1 MVKALL
7 VTHGN
12 LGDELIKVAEKI
24 FESEIDIATIN
35 VDWQNIG
42 DEVSNKVKKYLH
54 SNKNSNIIIF
64 TDMFGGSPSN
74 ICFQFVSKNIEV
86 ITGVNLPA
94 IIKFHTYRNKGLK
107 FKELIELIYND
118 AVNGINIISDYLG
131 EKKNGW
137 NTNWN
142 Y

>member
-1 MVKALL
+1 MVKAIL

-24 FESEIDIATIN
+24 FESDIGITSIN
-35 VDWQNIG
+35 VDWDNMG
-42 DEVSNKVKKYLH
+42 DEIQKKVKNYLN
-54 SNKNSNIIIF
+54 SNKNSDIVIF

-74 ICFQFVSKNIEV
+74 ICFQFVSEKVEI

-94 IIKFHTYRNKGLK
+94 IIKFHTYKNKGLK
-107 FKELIELIYND
+107 FRDLIALIYND

-131 EKKNGW
+131 EKKNG
-137 NTNWN
+137 
-142 Y
+142 

>member
-12 LGDELIKVAEKI
+12 LGDELIKIAEKI
-24 FESEIDIATIN
+24 FESEIDIASIN
-35 VDWQNIG
+35 VDWRNMG
-42 DEVSNKVKKYLH
+42 DEVSNKVKEYLH
-54 SNKNSNIIIF
+54 SNKDSDIIIF

-74 ICFQFVSKNIEV
+74 ICFQFVSKHIEV

-131 EKKNGW
+131 EKKNG
-137 NTNWN
+137 
-142 Y
+142 

>member
-12 LGDELIKVAEKI
+12 FGDELIKVAEKI
-24 FESEIDIATIN
+24 FESDIEITSIK
-35 VDWQNIG
+35 VEWGNIG
-42 DEVSNKVKKYLH
+42 DEIQKKVKHYLNSNKGSDIV
-54 SNKNSNIIIF
+54 IF

-74 ICFQFVSKNIEV
+74 ICFQFVSEHVEV

-94 IIKFHTYRNKGLK
+94 IIKYHTYKNKGLN
-107 FKELIELIYND
+107 FRELIKLIYTD

-131 EKKNGW
+131 EKKNG
-137 NTNWN
+137 
-142 Y
+142 